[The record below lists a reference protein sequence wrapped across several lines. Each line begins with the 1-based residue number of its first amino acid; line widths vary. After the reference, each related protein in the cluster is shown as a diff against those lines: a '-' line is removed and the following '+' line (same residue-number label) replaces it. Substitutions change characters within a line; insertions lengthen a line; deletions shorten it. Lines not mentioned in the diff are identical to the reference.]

1 MKTPARCLTSLAEE
15 ILGVEKDLCV
25 VERHPV
31 HLTLVLEFQVG
42 KLFRLAMS

>member
-1 MKTPARCLTSLAEE
+1 LKRPARCLVSLAEE
-15 ILGVEKDLCV
+15 ILGVEKDLCI

-31 HLTLVLEFQVG
+31 YLNLVLEFQVG